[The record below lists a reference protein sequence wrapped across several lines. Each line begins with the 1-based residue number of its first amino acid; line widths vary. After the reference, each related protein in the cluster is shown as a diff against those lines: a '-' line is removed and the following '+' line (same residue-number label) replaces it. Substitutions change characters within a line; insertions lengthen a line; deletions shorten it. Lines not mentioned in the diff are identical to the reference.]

1 LLLSILFGA
10 LIGLFLLGPRAKVML
25 FWRPQNSRVQTH
37 KALADLTAADLKA
50 LRATL
55 ARQEA
60 AVGPIVEGAEKQI
73 VFSAESRPKRTALCV
88 LYIHG
93 FSASRQEVS
102 PVPERIAESLHANY
116 YGMRLTGHGIDR
128 PGGAALGRAKANDW
142 LFDLMEAWQ
151 VAHQLGEQVIVI
163 ATSTGATLAT
173 WLAQQPSVM
182 PHLAATVLISPNFQ
196 AKHWAMPLFLW
207 PWSEYWIFLLAGRD
221 HGLVPSNEGGKKY
234 WTYRYP
240 ITALHQVAA
249 LVKAVRQS
257 PVEHIE
263 VPTLFIYTDVD
274 RVVQARY
281 TDAVARRWGSSIKHR
296 ITPPAKPN
304 DKNHVLTGTLVRP
317 ETTAQVS
324 ADILSFLKGLPAKP
338 DRVGGVTTDVG

>member
-1 LLLSILFGA
+1 MLLSILFGA
-10 LIGLFLLGPRAKVML
+10 LIGLFLLGPRPKVTL
-25 FWRPQNSRVQTH
+25 FWRPQNSRVQASKPLEH
-37 KALADLTAADLKA
+37 LTGADLKA

-55 ARQEA
+55 ARQET
-60 AVGPIVEGAEKQI
+60 AVGDIVKGAEKQI
-73 VFSAESRPKRTALCV
+73 FFSAESRPKRTAFCV

-102 PVPERIAESLHANY
+102 PVPEQIAGTLHANY
-116 YGMRLTGHGIDR
+116 YGVRLTGHGIDS

-151 VAHQLGEQVIVI
+151 VAHQLGERVIVI

-173 WLAQQPSVM
+173 WLAQQPAVM
-182 PHLAATVLISPNFQ
+182 PHLAALVLISPNFQ
-196 AKHWAMPLFLW
+196 ARHWVMPLFLW

-221 HGLVPSNEGGKKY
+221 HGWVPTNEGGKKY
-234 WTYRYP
+234 WTCRYP
-240 ITALHQVAA
+240 TRTLHQLAA

-257 PVEHIE
+257 PVDHIE

-281 TDAVARRWGSSIKHR
+281 TDAVARRWGSPIKHR
-296 ITPPAKPN
+296 ITPPAKAN
-304 DKNHVLTGTLVRP
+304 DKNHVLTGAIVRP
-317 ETTAQVS
+317 EKTAQVS
-324 ADILSFLKGLPAKP
+324 ADILSFLKGLPAQ
-338 DRVGGVTTDVG
+338 RE

>member
-1 LLLSILFGA
+1 MLFILFVA
-10 LIGLFLLGPRAKVML
+10 LIGLFLLGPRPKVTL
-25 FWRPQNSRVQTH
+25 FWRPQTSRVQAK
-37 KALADLTAADLKA
+37 KALTDLTGADLKA

-55 ARQEA
+55 AGQEA
-60 AVGPIVEGAEKQI
+60 AVDHIVAGAEKQI

-88 LYIHG
+88 LYLHG

-102 PVPERIAESLHANY
+102 PVAEQIAQSLHANY
-116 YGMRLTGHGIDR
+116 YGVRLTGHGIDS

-182 PHLAATVLISPNFQ
+182 PHLATLVLISPNFQ

-207 PWSEYWIFLLAGRD
+207 PWSESWMFLLAGRD
-221 HGLVPSNEGGKKY
+221 HGRVPSNEGEKKY

-240 ITALHQVAA
+240 TSVLHQVAA

-281 TDAVARRWGSSIKHR
+281 TDAVARRWGSPIKHR

-304 DKNHVLTGTLVRP
+304 DKNHVVTGAIVRP
-317 ETTAQVS
+317 EKTAQVS
-324 ADILSFLKGLPAKP
+324 ADILSFLKGLPAQPK
-338 DRVGGVTTDVG
+338 